1 VLPLRVHFEIV
12 PPMESAPSSSPFPVP
27 GTPAP
32 PESPPPGGWAVAAGS
47 GAQWWSEGWRL
58 FVATPWIWLAIT
70 LAFAAIMLALAF
82 IPFVGQLASTLLYPV
97 LAGGVLLG
105 ARAVDR
111 GEPLTVGTLFACFDR
126 RFGPL
131 LLLSLLYFAGW
142 LVVSVIAVM
151 IIVGG
156 VGLGTLSA
164 ILTEDALQS
173 GIAALGALGATAVV
187 MLLVGVVLG
196 IPLLMAYW
204 FAPALVVLRGDEP
217 LAAMNESFRANLR
230 NIPPLT
236 IYGLIGIGLAIVAS
250 IPFLLGWLVLA
261 PVFATSVYASYK
273 DIFGDA
279 DMEASPGLR

>member
-1 VLPLRVHFEIV
+1 
-12 PPMESAPSSSPFPVP
+12 METTSTASPFPVSNP
-27 GTPAP
+27 TST
-32 PESPPPGGWAVAAGS
+32 PESPPPGGWAVAAGR
-47 GAQWWSEGWRL
+47 GAHWWGEGWRL

-70 LAFAAIMLALAF
+70 LVFAAIMFALAF

-97 LAGGVLLG
+97 FAGGVLLG

-111 GEPLTVGTLFACFDR
+111 GEPLTVSALFACFDR

-131 LLLSLLYFAGW
+131 LLVSLLYFAGW
-142 LVVSVIAVM
+142 LVVSVLAVM

-164 ILTEDALQS
+164 ILTEDPIQS
-173 GIAALGALGATAVV
+173 GVAALGALGATAFV
-187 MLLVGVVLG
+187 MLLACALLG

-217 LAAMNESFRANLR
+217 LAAMKESFHANLR
-230 NIPPLT
+230 NVPPFLV
-236 IYGLIGIGLAIVAS
+236 YGLIGIGLAIVAS
-250 IPFLLGWLVLA
+250 IPILLGWLVLG
-261 PVFATSVYASYK
+261 PLFAASVYASYK

-279 DMEASPGLR
+279 GGRGSIA